1 LKVSKNGSIV
11 LFNSLEFLLF
21 LPVVFAAYWIL
32 NQWTGTRAG
41 LRAQNLLVL
50 AASYVFYGWWDW
62 RFLSLIAFSTLVD
75 YAVGLRIAKANA
87 AELAPDAPEEAR
99 SEKAKRWLFVSLAVN
114 LGLLGYFKYAN
125 FFIESWVDA
134 WAAAGVTMHAS
145 TLQIILPVGISF
157 YTFQTLSYSIDIY
170 RRRLEPSKDFIAFAA
185 FVSFFPQLVAGPIER
200 ASALLPQITKR
211 RQFDYD
217 LAVSGMR
224 LILWGMFKK
233 VVVADTC
240 AIYVN
245 DIFANYEQYSGPT
258 LILGAI
264 YFAFQIYGD
273 FSGYSDIAI
282 GTARLF
288 GIRLMTNFRTPYFS
302 RDIAEFW
309 RRWHISLSTWFR
321 DYLYIP
327 LGGSRVGKW
336 KAVRN
341 TFIIFLVSGFWHGA
355 NWTFVAW
362 GFIHACLFLPLL
374 LLGRNRRNTGD
385 IQGLPSWRELA
396 GMAWTFAAVMVAWV
410 FFRAANVNEA
420 LQFLFKMTQTHDRLI
435 GHTPDWRHGA
445 AVLFIVLAAE
455 FVQKWNQFDNL
466 WNRGGMTRVMRWM
479 AYSGVIWLCLKSY
492 TNQSDFIYFQF

>member
-1 LKVSKNGSIV
+1 
-11 LFNSLEFLLF
+11 
-21 LPVVFAAYWIL
+21 
-32 NQWTGTRAG
+32 
-41 LRAQNLLVL
+41 
-50 AASYVFYGWWDW
+50 
-62 RFLSLIAFSTLVD
+62 
-75 YAVGLRIAKANA
+75 
-87 AELAPDAPEEAR
+87 
-99 SEKAKRWLFVSLAVN
+99 
-114 LGLLGYFKYAN
+114 
-125 FFIESWVDA
+125 
-134 WAAAGVTMHAS
+134 
-145 TLQIILPVGISF
+145 
-157 YTFQTLSYSIDIY
+157 
-170 RRRLEPSKDFIAFAA
+170 
-185 FVSFFPQLVAGPIER
+185 
-200 ASALLPQITKR
+200 
-211 RQFDYD
+211 
-217 LAVSGMR
+217 
-224 LILWGMFKK
+224 
-233 VVVADTC
+233 
-240 AIYVN
+240 
-245 DIFANYEQYSGPT
+245 
-258 LILGAI
+258 LGAI